1 MPEMRQSANPRRGVD
16 GRVWRRP
23 AFCLRPRSRAGRRA
37 GIERQSWNGVAP
49 YGRGIVKKIVIVNDE
64 VLGRQRPYGAT
75 KNDRREVG
83 GHELVGM
90 GVVDVNRN
98 ALGGGVL
105 FVEMPGEG
113 KP

>member
-1 MPEMRQSANPRRGVD
+1 
-16 GRVWRRP
+16 
-23 AFCLRPRSRAGRRA
+23 
-37 GIERQSWNGVAP
+37 
-49 YGRGIVKKIVIVNDE
+49 VKKIVIVNDE
-64 VLGRQRPYGAT
+64 VLGRQRIYDAT

-90 GVVDVNRN
+90 VVVDVNRN
-98 ALGGGVL
+98 ALGEIVL